1 MMSISGDNFTSK
13 ALEAIQAS
21 QMLVVQRQQAQW
33 DVEHLFYGLLDVQ
46 GSRAVAL
53 LRDLGVDVQ
62 GLREDII
69 RLIDG
74 IPPSPSVGVAQRQI
88 FLTPRID
95 NVLHQARNIRD
106 NRFGDSH
113 ISIDHLLIAIVE
125 QADGGLVGILSKHQ
139 VTTERLYVADQKR
152 RSDSHPT
159 GDGETSNEGAL
170 SKYSINLTEMAAAG
184 GLDPVIGRDIEI
196 RRVVQTLMRRTKNN
210 PVLIGDAGVGK
221 TAVVEGLAQHI
232 VNEDESDALKGRS
245 VRSVDMG
252 AMLAGTTFR
261 GEFEERLKNLMDE
274 AKASK
279 GKVILFIDEIHKLV
293 GAGTGGASPND
304 AGNMMKP
311 ALARGE
317 LQVVGATTPSEYSRY
332 IESDSALERRFTPVW
347 IEEPD
352 AETAYE
358 MLLALR
364 GKYESHHGI
373 EVEDDALRAAVN
385 LSARYISDR
394 LLPDKAVDLMDEAM
408 AKVRI
413 ATGSDG
419 AGTST
424 DSDEASL
431 KPNRIP
437 ESSKAG
443 GANSRELEIPKIT
456 PILPWWETL
465 VPKDKAERFLLT
477 EGNDNGSM
485 KRDPIVTEHDIAE
498 LISERVGV
506 PVRRLVEDEAEKILH
521 LESRLHRRVI
531 GQDQALARVSGS
543 IRRARVGLKDANR
556 PIGVFLFMGPTGVG
570 KTEVAKALADE
581 LFDDARHIVRIDM
594 SELNNRWS
602 VSRLIGTSPGYV
614 GYDDGG
620 QLTDAIRRRPFS
632 VVLLDEIE
640 KASPAIH
647 NLMLQVFDDG
657 RLTDG
662 HGRTVDF
669 SNTVVIMTS
678 NAGAS
683 DSSAAG
689 LGFDTSSQ
697 AGVELRRNGRGVPAK
712 YERALSDT
720 FRPEF
725 LNRIDDVVVFDAL
738 TRDQVG
744 QILHKMLGELE
755 SQLADHDIALEITN
769 AAVAWLVDKGFDA
782 TMGARPMQRAITR
795 HVASPLTNG
804 LLNGEIVDGSQV
816 QIELEGDTLR
826 LTPSQHA
833 LPDRRIETANTI

>member
-1 MMSISGDNFTSK
+1 MTISGDNFTSK
-13 ALEAIQAS
+13 AREAIQAS
-21 QMLVVQRQQAQW
+21 QLLVLHRQQAQW

-53 LRDLGVDVQ
+53 LRDLGVDIQ

-69 RLIDG
+69 RLIDA

-88 FLTPRID
+88 YLTPRVD
-95 NVLHQARNIRD
+95 NVLNQARNIRD

-152 RSDSHPT
+152 RSDSPPT
-159 GDGETSNEGAL
+159 EDGENSNEGAL
-170 SKYSINLTEMAAAG
+170 SKYAINLTELAANG
-184 GLDPVIGRDIEI
+184 GLDPVIGRDQEI

-221 TAVVEGLAQHI
+221 TAIAEGLAQHI

-274 AKASK
+274 AKASN

-293 GAGTGGASPND
+293 GAGTGSASPMD

-332 IESDSALERRFTPVW
+332 IESDSALERRFTPIW

-352 AETAYE
+352 ADTAYE

-364 GKYESHHGI
+364 GRYESHHGI
-373 EVEDDALRAAVN
+373 AVEDDALRAAVN
-385 LSARYISDR
+385 LSSRYISDR
-394 LLPDKAVDLMDEAM
+394 QLPDKAVDLMDEAM

-413 ATGSDG
+413 ATGSDR
-419 AGTST
+419 AETST

-431 KPNRIP
+431 MRDRKPGLSRA
-437 ESSKAG
+437 E
-443 GANSRELEIPKIT
+443 GANSRELEIPKIK
-456 PILPWWETL
+456 PILPWHETL
-465 VPKDKAERFLLT
+465 IPKKSINVRVQDSR
-477 EGNDNGSM
+477 NDNGSL
-485 KRDPIVTEHDIAE
+485 KREPVVTEHDIAE

-506 PVRRLVEDEAEKILH
+506 PVTRLVEDEAEKILH

-531 GQDQALARVSGS
+531 GQDHALARVSES

-581 LFDDARHIVRIDM
+581 LFDDAQHIVRIDM

-602 VSRLIGTSPGYV
+602 VSRLIGTSPGYI

-620 QLTDAIRRRPFS
+620 QLTDAVRRRPFS

-697 AGVELRRNGRGVPAK
+697 AGVELRMNGRGVPVK
-712 YERALSDT
+712 YERALSDS

-725 LNRIDDVVVFDAL
+725 LNRIDDVVVFDPL

-744 QILHKMLGELE
+744 HILHKMLGELE
-755 SQLADHDIALEITN
+755 SQLADHDVVLEVTD
-769 AAVAWLVDKGFDA
+769 AAGEWLVDKGFDA
-782 TMGARPMQRAITR
+782 KMGARPMQRAITR
-795 HVASPLTNG
+795 YVASPLTNA
-804 LLNGEIVDGSQV
+804 LLKGEIVDGSRV
-816 QIELEGDTLR
+816 LIELEGDSLR
-826 LTPSQHA
+826 LTPQQRA
-833 LPDRRIETANTI
+833 LPDIRIETANTN

>member
-1 MMSISGDNFTSK
+1 MTVSGDNFTTK
-13 ALEAIQAS
+13 AREAIQVS
-21 QMLVVQRQQAQW
+21 QVLVMQRQQAQW

-46 GSRAVAL
+46 GSHAVTL

-62 GLREDII
+62 GLREDLL
-69 RLIDG
+69 RLIEA
-74 IPPSPSVGVAQRQI
+74 IPPSPSLGVAQRQV

-125 QADGGLVGILSKHQ
+125 QADGGLVGVLSKHHI
-139 VTTERLYVADQKR
+139 TTERLYVADQKR
-152 RSDSHPT
+152 R
-159 GDGETSNEGAL
+159 GDTNASEDGDTLNQGAL
-170 SKYSINLTEMAAAG
+170 SKFAVNLTEMAAKG
-184 GLDPVIGRDIEI
+184 DLDPVIGRHVEI

-221 TAVVEGLAQHI
+221 TAIAEGLAQHI
-232 VNEDESDALKGRS
+232 VNVDETDALKGRS
-245 VRSVDMG
+245 VHSVDMG

-274 AKASK
+274 ARASD

-293 GAGTGGASPND
+293 GAGTGGSSPND

-332 IESDSALERRFTPVW
+332 IESDSALERRFTPIW

-352 AETAYE
+352 TDTAYE

-364 GKYESHHGI
+364 GRYETHHGI
-373 EVEDDALRAAVN
+373 EIEDDALRAAVN

-394 LLPDKAVDLMDEAM
+394 QLPDKAVDLMDEAM
-408 AKVRI
+408 AKIRI
-413 ATGSDG
+413 AAGPGYPGISEAGEFRPIGQTTDG
-419 AGTST
+419 F
-424 DSDEASL
+424 
-431 KPNRIP
+431 
-437 ESSKAG
+437 
-443 GANSRELEIPKIT
+443 
-456 PILPWWETL
+456 ETL
-465 VPKDKAERFLLT
+465 DRA
-477 EGNDNGSM
+477 NDS
-485 KRDPIVTEHDIAE
+485 PAVTEHVIAE

-506 PVRRLVEDEAEKILH
+506 PVTRLVEDEADKILD
-521 LESRLHRRVI
+521 LETRLHRRVI
-531 GQDQALARVSGS
+531 GQDRALSRVSES
-543 IRRARVGLKDANR
+543 IRRARVGLKDAHR

-570 KTEVAKALADE
+570 KTEVAKALAEE
-581 LFDDARHIVRIDM
+581 LFDDERHMVRIDM

-602 VSRLIGTSPGYV
+602 TSRLIGTTPGYL

-620 QLTDAIRRRPFS
+620 QLTDAVRRRPYS

-678 NAGAS
+678 NAGAT

-689 LGFDTSSQ
+689 MGFGTSMQ
-697 AGVELRRNGRGVPAK
+697 LATHTADDDRAMPAK
-712 YERALSDT
+712 YERALSDV

-725 LNRIDDVVVFDAL
+725 INRIDDVVVFDPL
-738 TRDQVG
+738 SRQQVG
-744 QILHKMLGELE
+744 EILHKMLGQLE
-755 SQLADHDIALEITN
+755 SQLSEHAINLEITES
-769 AAVAWLVDKGFDA
+769 AADWLVGKGFDTA
-782 TMGARPMQRAITR
+782 MGARPMQRAITR

-804 LLNGEIVDGSQV
+804 ILRGEIVDGSQV
-816 QIELEGDTLR
+816 LIELDGDEIM
-826 LTPSQHA
+826 LTPSHRV
-833 LPDRRIETANTI
+833 LSEGRIDSAGAS

>member
-1 MMSISGDNFTSK
+1 MTISGDNFTSK
-13 ALEAIQAS
+13 AREAIQAS

-46 GSRAVAL
+46 GSHAVAL
-53 LRDLGVDVQ
+53 LRDLGVDIQ
-62 GLREDII
+62 GLREDIL
-69 RLIDG
+69 RLIDA
-74 IPPSPSVGVAQRQI
+74 IPPSPSVGVAQRQVY
-88 FLTPRID
+88 LTPRID

-125 QADGGLVGILSKHQ
+125 QADGGLVAILSKHQ
-139 VTTERLYVADQKR
+139 VTTERLYVADRKR
-152 RSDSHPT
+152 RSDSPSS

-170 SKYSINLTEMAAAG
+170 FKYSINLTEMAVAG

-221 TAVVEGLAQHI
+221 TAIVEGLAQHI
-232 VNEDESDALKGRS
+232 VNEDGSQALKGRS

-274 AKASK
+274 AKASD

-293 GAGTGGASPND
+293 GAGTGSASPND
-304 AGNMMKP
+304 AGDMMKP

-332 IESDSALERRFTPVW
+332 IESDSALERRFTPIW
-347 IEEPD
+347 IDEPD

-385 LSARYISDR
+385 LSARYLSDR
-394 LLPDKAVDLMDEAM
+394 QLPDKAVDLMDEAM

-413 ATGSDG
+413 ATGSDS
-419 AGTST
+419 AGPSADSAESMPLSGRTS
-424 DSDEASL
+424 DSLTAETESL
-431 KPNRIP
+431 TAEPP
-437 ESSKAG
+437 
-443 GANSRELEIPKIT
+443 PKIT
-456 PILPWWETL
+456 PILPWCETL
-465 VPKDKAERFLLT
+465 VPKDRAERFLLT
-477 EGNDNGSM
+477 EGNDNGSV
-485 KRDPIVTEHDIAE
+485 KRDPVVTEHDIAE

-506 PVRRLVEDEAEKILH
+506 PVTRLVEDEAEKILH
-521 LESRLHRRVI
+521 LESRLRRRVI
-531 GQDQALARVSGS
+531 GQDQALSRVSES

-570 KTEVAKALADE
+570 KTEVAKALAEE
-581 LFDDARHIVRIDM
+581 LFDDEHHIVRLDM
-594 SELNNRWS
+594 SELSDRWS
-602 VSRLIGTSPGYV
+602 VSRLIGAGPGYV

-620 QLTDAIRRRPFS
+620 QLTDAIRRRPYS

-647 NLMLQVFDDG
+647 DLMLQVFDDG

-697 AGVELRRNGRGVPAK
+697 VGVEPRTTARGVPVK
-712 YERALSDT
+712 YERAMSDA

-725 LNRIDDVVVFDAL
+725 LNRIDDVVVFDPL
-738 TRDQVG
+738 TRDQVER
-744 QILHKMLGELE
+744 ILHKMLGELE
-755 SQLADHDIALEITN
+755 SQLADHDVVLEITDV
-769 AAVAWLVDKGFDA
+769 AVGWLVDKGFDA

-795 HVASPLTNG
+795 FVASPLTHG
-804 LLNGEIVDGSQV
+804 MLKGEIADGSRV
-816 QIELEGDTLR
+816 LIELENDSLQ
-826 LTPSQHA
+826 LTPAQRA
-833 LPDRRIETANTI
+833 LPEGLIESANAN

>member
-1 MMSISGDNFTSK
+1 MTISGDNFTSK
-13 ALEAIQAS
+13 AREAIQAS

-46 GSRAVAL
+46 GSHAVAL
-53 LRDLGVDVQ
+53 LRDLGVDIQ
-62 GLREDII
+62 GLREDIL
-69 RLIDG
+69 RLIDA
-74 IPPSPSVGVAQRQI
+74 IPPSPSVGVAQRQVY
-88 FLTPRID
+88 LTPRID

-125 QADGGLVGILSKHQ
+125 QADGGLVAILSKHQ
-139 VTTERLYVADQKR
+139 VTTERLYVADRKR
-152 RSDSHPT
+152 RSDSPSS

-170 SKYSINLTEMAAAG
+170 FKYSINLTEMAVAG

-221 TAVVEGLAQHI
+221 TAIVEGLAQHI
-232 VNEDESDALKGRS
+232 VNEDGSQALKGRS

-274 AKASK
+274 AKASD

-293 GAGTGGASPND
+293 GAGTGSASPND
-304 AGNMMKP
+304 AGDMMKP

-332 IESDSALERRFTPVW
+332 IESDSALERRFTPIW

-394 LLPDKAVDLMDEAM
+394 QLPDKAVDLMDEAM
-408 AKVRI
+408 AKARI
-413 ATGSDG
+413 ATGTDG
-419 AGTST
+419 AATTAAPSEAAGMSGRTG
-424 DSDEASL
+424 DSLSEESGGM
-431 KPNRIP
+431 NRKGIFSPEDLFPHWKLPIP
-437 ESSKAG
+437 EGTAK
-443 GANSRELEIPKIT
+443 RLEQ
-456 PILPWWETL
+456 
-465 VPKDKAERFLLT
+465 A
-477 EGNDNGSM
+477 EGNYDGM
-485 KRDPIVTEHDIAE
+485 FVPEPVVTEHDIAE

-506 PVRRLVEDEAEKILH
+506 PVTRLVEDEAEKILH
-521 LESRLHRRVI
+521 LESRLRRRVI
-531 GQDQALARVSGS
+531 GQDQALSRVSES

-570 KTEVAKALADE
+570 KTEVAKALAEE
-581 LFDDARHIVRIDM
+581 LFDDEHHIVRLDM
-594 SELNNRWS
+594 SELSNRWS
-602 VSRLIGTSPGYV
+602 VSRLIGAGPGYV

-620 QLTDAIRRRPFS
+620 QLTDAIRRRPYS

-640 KASPAIH
+640 KASSAIH
-647 NLMLQVFDDG
+647 DLMLQVFDDG

-697 AGVELRRNGRGVPAK
+697 VGVGPRTNARGLPVK
-712 YERALSDT
+712 YERAMSDA

-725 LNRIDDVVVFDAL
+725 LNRIDDVVVFDPL
-738 TRDQVG
+738 TRDQVER
-744 QILHKMLGELE
+744 ILHKMLGELE
-755 SQLADHDIALEITN
+755 SQLADHDVVLEITDV
-769 AAVAWLVDKGFDA
+769 AVGWLVDKGFDA

-795 HVASPLTNG
+795 FVASPLTHG
-804 LLNGEIVDGSQV
+804 ILKGEIADGSRV
-816 QIELEGDTLR
+816 LIELENDSLQ
-826 LTPSQHA
+826 LTSAQRA
-833 LPDRRIETANTI
+833 LPEGLIESANAN